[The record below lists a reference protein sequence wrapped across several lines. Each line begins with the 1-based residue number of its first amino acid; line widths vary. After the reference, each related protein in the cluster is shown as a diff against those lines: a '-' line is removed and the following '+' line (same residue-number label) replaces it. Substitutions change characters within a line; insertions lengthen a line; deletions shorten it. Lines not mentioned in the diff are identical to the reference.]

1 MDNKDFNKDM
11 EQAIFDGINNMF
23 DIMAENVAKKIAL
36 DIIQMVDEE
45 LTTEPASER
54 KELIYLKIAEHLQ
67 NHVEKMSGE
76 VKVE

>member
-1 MDNKDFNKDM
+1 MDEFGDEM
-11 EQAIFDGINNMF
+11 IRAMMDGINNMF
-23 DIMAENVAKKIAL
+23 DAMAENVARKLAEDMIK
-36 DIIQMVDEE
+36 MVEEE
-45 LTTEPASER
+45 LTSEPAKQR